1 MLSSRLFK
9 KGWAHMDI
17 ELTQEEFFWMLE
29 VYRGEF
35 RIIPRHV
42 VRSVIGL
49 GLGIPNLGGA
59 FNLTPAGREVV
70 RSYIFSASRA
80 CRNRNPGRGVAAVVA
95 SEARARAGSA
105 ARFRHFG
112 PASQTAYQ
120 SGYEKILKMF
130 SRNS

>member
-1 MLSSRLFK
+1 
-9 KGWAHMDI
+9 MDI

-35 RIIPRHV
+35 RLIPRHV

-70 RSYIFSASRA
+70 RSYIFSANRA
-80 CRNRNPGRGVAAVVA
+80 CRNHNPGRGAALA
-95 SEARARAGSA
+95 PEARARVGSA
-105 ARFRHFG
+105 ARFRHCG
-112 PASQTAYQ
+112 PASQTACQ
-120 SGYEKILKMF
+120 TGYEKILKMF